1 VKTIRIGAGSGF
13 GGDRIE
19 PAVELAEEGALDYL
33 VFECLAE
40 RTIALAQ
47 QVRLQDPDAGY
58 DRLLQERMERVLP
71 LCARNGVKIVSNM
84 GAANPAAAAK
94 AVAAVAKRLGLSS
107 LKIAYVLGDDVLDQL
122 RGSDAPLSD
131 GPGSIADLGKRIV
144 SANAY
149 LGIEPI
155 VTALASGAD
164 IVITGRIG
172 DPALFTAPMAH
183 EFGWASDDWTRQG
196 RGALIGHLLECAG
209 QLTGGYFAD
218 PGQKDVAGLARL
230 GFPLAEVSEDG
241 SAVLGKVAGSGGELS
256 IRTCKEQLLYEV
268 HDPARYIQPDVVADF
283 TSARFAQD
291 GPDRVRLSGGGGTPR
306 TDSLKVTVGYR
317 DGFVGEGQISYGGT
331 GAERRAR
338 LLLEIVA
345 ERLRLLE
352 VPVSELRLDVIGVDS
367 VYTGSR
373 EASEA
378 MDVRARVVGRTATL
392 RDAQQIGREVEA
404 AWINGPA
411 GGGGATW
418 SAREVI
424 AAASTLI
431 PRESVRPSVHFI
443 GG

>member
-1 VKTIRIGAGSGF
+1 VRTIRIGAGSGF

-19 PAVELAEEGALDYL
+19 PAVELAEKGELDYL

-47 QVRLQDPDAGY
+47 QARLQDPDAGY
-58 DRLLQERMERVLP
+58 DKRLEERMERVLP
-71 LCARNGVKIVSNM
+71 LCRQNGIRIVSNM

-94 AVAAVAKRLGLSS
+94 AVAAVARRLGLRG
-107 LKIAYVLGDDVLDQL
+107 LRIAYVLGDDVLDEVRASAPPL
-122 RGSDAPLSD
+122 LDAP
-131 GPGSIADLGKRIV
+131 GSAAELGERIV

-155 VTALASGAD
+155 VAGLDGGAD
-164 IVITGRIG
+164 IVITGRVG
-172 DPALFTAPMAH
+172 DPALFTAPLAH
-183 EFGWASDDWTRQG
+183 EFGWVPDDWTRLG

-218 PGQKDVAGLARL
+218 PGAKDVAGLARL
-230 GFPLAEVSEDG
+230 GFPFADVGEDG
-241 SAVLGKVAGSGGELS
+241 SAVFGKVAGSGGELS

-306 TDSLKVTVGYR
+306 TGSLKATIGYR
-317 DGFVGEGQISYGGT
+317 DGFIGEGQISYAGA

-338 LLLEIVA
+338 LALEIVV
-345 ERLRLLE
+345 ERLRLLG
-352 VPVSELRLDVIGVDS
+352 VPIRDLQLDVIGVDS
-367 VYTGSR
+367 VYAGPR
-373 EASEA
+373 GPGEA
-378 MDVRARVVGRTATL
+378 MDVRARIAGRTATL
-392 RDAQQIGREVEA
+392 PDAQRIGREIEA
-404 AWINGPA
+404 VWINGPA

-418 SAREVI
+418 AAREVI
-424 AAASTLI
+424 AAASALI
-431 PRESVRPSVHFI
+431 PRERVRPTLHMLES
-443 GG
+443 

>member
-1 VKTIRIGAGSGF
+1 MKTIRIGAGSGF

-19 PAVELAEEGALDYL
+19 PAVELAEKGRLDYL

-47 QVRLQDPDAGY
+47 QARLADPDAGY
-58 DRLLQERMERVLP
+58 DRLLEERMEKVLP
-71 LCARNGVKIVSNM
+71 ACARNGIRIVSNM
-84 GAANPAAAAK
+84 GAANPAAAAR
-94 AVAAVAKRLGLSS
+94 AVAKVAIRLGLSQ
-107 LKIAYVLGDDVLDQL
+107 LKIAYVLGDDVLAGL

-131 GPGSIADLGKRIV
+131 RPGSVADLGERIV

-155 VTALASGAD
+155 VAALRAGAD
-164 IVITGRIG
+164 IVVTGRVG

-183 EFGWASDDWTRQG
+183 EFGWAADDWTRLG

-218 PGQKDVAGLARL
+218 PGRKDVADLARL
-230 GFPLAEVSEDG
+230 GFPLAEVAEDG
-241 SAVLGKVAGSGGELS
+241 SALLGKVEGSGGELS
-256 IRTCKEQLLYEV
+256 LRTCKEQLLYEV

-291 GPDRVRLSGGGGTPR
+291 GPDYVSLSGGGGTAR
-306 TDSLKVTVGYR
+306 TGSLKVTLGYR
-317 DGFVGEGQISYGGT
+317 DGFIGEGQISYGGT

-338 LLLEIVA
+338 LVLAIVA
-345 ERLRLLE
+345 ERLRLLGVE
-352 VPVSELRLDVIGVDS
+352 TSELRCDVIGVDS
-367 VYTGSR
+367 VYAGPR
-373 EASEA
+373 EAYEA
-378 MDVRARVVGRTATL
+378 MDVRARIVGRTATL
-392 RDAQQIGREVEA
+392 RNAQQIGREIEA

-431 PRESVRPSVHFI
+431 ARESINPTVHFV
-443 GG
+443 GA

>member
-1 VKTIRIGAGSGF
+1 MRTIRIGAGSGF

-19 PAVELAEEGALDYL
+19 PAVELAEKGALDYL

-47 QVRLQDPDAGY
+47 QARLQDPEAGY

-71 LCARNGVKIVSNM
+71 LCARNGIKIVSNM
-84 GAANPAAAAK
+84 GAANPAAAAE
-94 AVAAVAKRLGLSS
+94 AVAVVARRLGLSR
-107 LKIAYVLGDDVLDQL
+107 LKIAYVLGDDVLGQL
-122 RGSDAPLSD
+122 RGSDARLSD
-131 GPGSIADLGKRIV
+131 GPGSVADLGQRIV

-164 IVITGRIG
+164 IVITGRVG
-172 DPALFTAPMAH
+172 DPALFAAPMAH
-183 EFGWASDDWTRQG
+183 EFGWASDDWTRLG

-241 SAVLGKVAGSGGELS
+241 SAVLAKVEGSGGELS

-268 HDPARYIQPDVVADF
+268 HDPSRYIQPDVVADF

-367 VYTGSR
+367 VYAGPR
-373 EASEA
+373 AASEA
-378 MDVRARVVGRTATL
+378 LDVRARVTGRTASL

-418 SAREVI
+418 SAREII
-424 AAASTLI
+424 AATSALI
-431 PRESVRPSVHFI
+431 PRANVRPSVHFV
-443 GG
+443 GA